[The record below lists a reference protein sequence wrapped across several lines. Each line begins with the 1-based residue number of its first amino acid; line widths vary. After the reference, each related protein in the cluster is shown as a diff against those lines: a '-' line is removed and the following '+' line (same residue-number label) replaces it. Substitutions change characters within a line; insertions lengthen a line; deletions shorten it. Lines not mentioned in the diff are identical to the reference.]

1 MLASGGHVLNE
12 PYDSGALTAELDYL
26 AGISDDGL
34 NYWRQQVLTYAHG
47 PADFYRRADV
57 LVNFLQSHRAGG
69 SA

>member
-12 PYDSGALTAELDYL
+12 PFYPGALTAELDYL

-34 NYWRQQVLTYAHG
+34 HYWRQQVLTYAHG

-57 LVNFLQSHRAGG
+57 LVNFIQSHRAGDLK
-69 SA
+69 